1 MANNFNK
8 QKNSIKSYE
17 TSIQQNAQV
26 LYPDGEGRK
35 LRKSAEKAYRNIS
48 EDDIADIFM
57 DSMRDAIEGIANKS
71 DSVELDK
78 YLMRTLE
85 LKRLNVKNPKQYL
98 QSILFSSN

>member
-1 MANNFNK
+1 MVINYK
-8 QKNSIKSYE
+8 QKYSKISYE
-17 TSIQQNAQV
+17 TSIQRNAQV

-48 EDDIADIFM
+48 EDDIADILM
-57 DSMRDAIEGIANKS
+57 DSMRDAIEEIANKS

-85 LKRLNVKNPKQYL
+85 LRRLDLKNPKQYL
-98 QSILFSSN
+98 HSILFSSN